1 MLMWVLAIVL
11 VGGFAFLGF
20 QLGGIR
26 SALGLV
32 GALIGLALATT
43 LGALVAPVLPK
54 VGVQSLTW
62 MLILPSLV
70 GFSVVWLASLGA
82 GFAVHRPVELHFK
95 YREEEPTRKAFEAMN
110 HAIGLFL
117 GMLTG
122 VILLLAVGK
131 PIYGQAYLTTQIHS
145 DNEPAP
151 IGLVNSVRSGMASTG
166 WDRTF
171 APLDR
176 TPARFNE
183 VSDVLGL
190 IYANPVLT
198 NRIVEYPPF
207 LALVETQEVSDIL
220 ADPDYL
226 KLLQDQAG
234 FTALLSN
241 PKTQAVLNNRDIV
254 DALKK
259 LDLADLTKFLQT
271 GVSPKY
277 ADERL
282 LGRWSPD
289 MAAIITDARRKRAN
303 LGFADLKNLRMA
315 LNAILSKARFNV
327 YPDGRFTLKVPPPEF
342 PAAPVPLAPRE
353 TAGGVGSPYAMDPAL
368 AQRYGMGRGQRQSTE
383 ESEKPA
389 APAVNPN
396 VTAAERLLGNG
407 SKAAKLPAFDGEG
420 TWTRE
425 GDRYSLTFTAPRP
438 DNREAILQENGR
450 FVIPFPELKV
460 TLVFVKSR

>member
-26 SALGLV
+26 SAVGLI
-32 GALIGLALATT
+32 GALIGLALAGT
-43 LGALVAPVLPK
+43 LGALAAPLLPK
-54 VGVQSLTW
+54 VGVQSLAW
-62 MLILPSLV
+62 MLILPSVV

-82 GFAVHRPVELHFK
+82 GFAAHRPVELHFK
-95 YREEEPTRKAFEAMN
+95 YREDDPTRKAFEAMN
-110 HAIGLFL
+110 QAIGLFV
-117 GMLTG
+117 GMFTG

-131 PIYGQAYLTTQIHS
+131 PIYGQGYLTTQIHS
-145 DNEPAP
+145 ENEPAP

-176 TPARFNE
+176 TPAKFNE
-183 VSDVLGL
+183 VADLLGL
-190 IYANPVLT
+190 LYANPALT

-207 LALVETQEVSDIL
+207 LALVETPEVTEIL
-220 ADPDYL
+220 GDPDYL

-234 FTALLSN
+234 FTALLNSS
-241 PKTQAVLNNRDIV
+241 KTQAILNNRDIL
-254 DALKK
+254 DSLQK
-259 LDLADLTKFLQT
+259 LDLADLRKFLET

-289 MAAIITDARRKRAN
+289 MAAIVTDARRKRAN

-315 LNAILSKARFNV
+315 LNAILGKARFNV

-342 PAAPVPLAPRE
+342 PAAPAAAAPRE
-353 TAGGVGSPYAMDPAL
+353 GAGGGGSPYAMDPAL
-368 AQRYGMGRGQRQSTE
+368 AQRYGMRPRQAQGSE
-383 ESEKPA
+383 ESATPA
-389 APAVNPN
+389 ATAVNPN
-396 VTAAERLLGNG
+396 IAAAERVLGG
-407 SKAAKLPAFDGEG
+407 GAKAARLPAFDGEG
-420 TWTRE
+420 TWTRT
-425 GDRYSLTFTAPRP
+425 GDRYSLTFTTPQP
-438 DNREAILQENGR
+438 DNREATLQENGR
-450 FVIPFPELKV
+450 FVVPFPDHKV

>member
-26 SALGLV
+26 SAVGLI

-43 LGALVAPVLPK
+43 LGALAAPLLPK
-54 VGVQSLTW
+54 LGVQSQAW
-62 MLILPSLV
+62 MLVLPSIV
-70 GFSVVWLASLGA
+70 GFSVVWLASLGG
-82 GFAVHRPVELHFK
+82 GFAAHRPVELHIK
-95 YREEEPTRKAFEAMN
+95 YREDEPTRKAFEAMN
-110 HAIGLFL
+110 HAIGLFV

-145 DNEPAP
+145 ENEPAP
-151 IGLVNSVRSGMASTG
+151 IGLVNAVRSGMASTG

-176 TPARFNE
+176 TPAKYNE
-183 VSDVLGL
+183 VADVLGL
-190 IYANPVLT
+190 LYANPALT
-198 NRIVEYPPF
+198 NRIIEYPPF

-220 ADPDYL
+220 GDPDYL

-234 FTALLSN
+234 FTALLNN

-254 DALKK
+254 DSLKK
-259 LDLADLTKFLQT
+259 LDLADLRKFLET
-271 GVSPKY
+271 GVSPKF

-289 MAAIITDARRKRAN
+289 MAAIVTDARRKRAN

-342 PAAPVPLAPRE
+342 PAAPAPVAPRE
-353 TAGGVGSPYAMDPAL
+353 TAGGAGSPYAMDPAL
-368 AQRYGMGRGQRQSTE
+368 AQRYGMRTRQGQTSE

-396 VTAAERLLGNG
+396 LTAAERLLGG
-407 SKAAKLPAFDGEG
+407 GKTSKLPAFDGEG
-420 TWTRE
+420 TWTRT
-425 GDRYSLTFTAPRP
+425 GDRYSLTFTTPQP
-438 DNREAILQENGR
+438 DNREATLQENGR
-450 FVIPFPELKV
+450 FVIPFPELKM

>member
-1 MLMWVLAIVL
+1 MLMWVLAFVL

-26 SALGLV
+26 SSVGLI
-32 GALIGLALATT
+32 GALIGLALAET
-43 LGALVAPVLPK
+43 LGALVAPLLPK
-54 VGVQSLTW
+54 VGVQSLAW

-70 GFSVVWLASLGA
+70 GFAVVWLASLGA
-82 GFAVHRPVELHFK
+82 GFAAHRPVELHFK
-95 YREEEPTRKAFEAMN
+95 YREDDPTRKAFETMN
-110 HAIGLFL
+110 NAIGLFV

-131 PIYGQAYLTTQIHS
+131 PIYGQGYLTTQIHS
-145 DNEPAP
+145 ETEPAP

-176 TPARFNE
+176 TPAKFNE
-183 VSDVLGL
+183 VADILGV
-190 IYANPVLT
+190 IYANPAVT

-207 LALVETQEVSDIL
+207 LALVEMQEV
-220 ADPDYL
+220 ADVLGDPEYL

-241 PKTQAVLNNRDIV
+241 PKTQAILNNRDIV
-254 DALKK
+254 DQLKK
-259 LDLADLTKFLQT
+259 LDLADLRKFLET

-289 MAAIITDARRKRAN
+289 MAAIVTDARRKRAN

-342 PAAPVPLAPRE
+342 PAAPAPAAPRE
-353 TAGGVGSPYAMDPAL
+353 GAAAGGSPYAMDPAL
-368 AQRYGMGRGQRQSTE
+368 AQRYGMRTRQAQGGE
-383 ESEKPA
+383 ESATPA

-396 VTAAERLLGNG
+396 IAAAERVLGG
-407 SKAAKLPAFDGEG
+407 AKASKLPAFDGEG
-420 TWTRE
+420 TWTRT
-425 GDRYSLTFTAPRP
+425 GDRYSLTFTTPQP

-450 FVIPFPELKV
+450 FVIPFPDLKM